1 MFAIFLALFGSF
13 WFAAAMVSI
22 NRGVL
27 SIDYFRGLLTNLGVN
42 ALFLWLYVLL
52 FIHNVDLWLP
62 VNGVFVLVGVFV
74 PGIAR
79 FFIFKGMERL
89 GATIS
94 SCLTNAGPLF
104 AIVIAISF
112 LGERPTAT
120 NVFGAVCIVGGVT
133 ALSWKGSTKT
143 WRTRDLGFPLTA
155 ALLFAARDN
164 LVRFAVVQI
173 PSPVVGAAIAVTTS
187 FLTMGSMYLTFG
199 EKKPLLPY
207 ANRGFS
213 YFAVSG
219 FMNFLSYLL
228 SYTALSLERVSIISP
243 LVNASSLFILPLSS
257 LLLKDVETL
266 SPRKIAATALVI
278 CGVFLISWEKLR

>member
-1 MFAIFLALFGSF
+1 
-13 WFAAAMVSI
+13 
-22 NRGVL
+22 
-27 SIDYFRGLLTNLGVN
+27 
-42 ALFLWLYVLL
+42 
-52 FIHNVDLWLP
+52 
-62 VNGVFVLVGVFV
+62 
-74 PGIAR
+74 
-79 FFIFKGMERL
+79 MER
-89 GATIS
+89 
-94 SCLTNAGPLF
+94 F
-104 AIVIAISF
+104 HQ
-112 LGERPTAT
+112 
-120 NVFGAVCIVGGVT
+120 
-133 ALSWKGSTKT
+133 T

-278 CGVFLISWEKLR
+278 LGVFLISWEKMS